1 MDNLSTLAQQILK
14 RCDDLARCTEVDGQ
28 VCRTFLS
35 DPMHQVHNR
44 LTAWM
49 EEAGLSVRVDAVGN
63 LIGRYRA
70 APEGAPTLLIGSHLD
85 TVPNAGRYDGPLGVL
100 LGLALAQ
107 LLAGR
112 KLGVGLEVVGFS
124 EEEGV
129 RFRTPFLGSHAMV
142 GSFQPTMLNLVDAQG
157 YTVEQAIR
165 RFGLDPLQIPQAA
178 LKGDYLGFLEFHIE
192 QGPVLEAENLS
203 LGLVG
208 QIVGLYRLEVS
219 FTGQAAHAGTTPMNL
234 RRDALS
240 GAAQWMLEVEH
251 LARVTPGLVATVGWV
266 RTAPG
271 AANVIPGQAVLSL
284 DLRHPHDESRGQ
296 LWDQLWQRAQQIAAE
311 RGLQVE
317 FSVQLDQ
324 PAVPMDR
331 GLQDQLAQ
339 AFTQRGHLPF
349 TMVSGAG
356 HDAMIMAQCMPAAM
370 VFLHSPGGISHNPL
384 EAVRQQDVEAALAVG
399 VSLIEQLEAARGA

>member
-1 MDNLSTLAQQILK
+1 MNRLATLAQQVLD
-14 RCDDLARCTEVDGQ
+14 RCDALAGCTEVDGQ
-28 VCRTFLS
+28 ICRTFLS
-35 DPMHQVHNR
+35 DPMHRVHQL

-49 EEAGLSVRVDAVGN
+49 EEAGLLVRVDAVGN

-70 APEGAPTLLIGSHLD
+70 VSEGAPTLLIGSHLD

-100 LGLALAQ
+100 LGVALAQ
-107 LLAGR
+107 AQGGR
-112 KLGVGLEVVGFS
+112 RLGVGVEVVGFS

-129 RFRTPFLGSHAMV
+129 RYRTPFLGSRALA
-142 GSFQPTMLNLVDAQG
+142 GSFEPGLLHLVDAQG

-165 RFGLDPLQIPQAA
+165 RFGLDPLQVPQAA

-192 QGPVLEAENLS
+192 QGPVLEAQNLS

-208 QIVGLYRLEVS
+208 QIVGLYRLEVT

-234 RRDALS
+234 RRDALA
-240 GAAQWMLEVEH
+240 GAAQWMLEVEQ
-251 LARVTPGLVATVGWV
+251 LARTTEGLVGTVGWV

-284 DLRHPHDESRGQ
+284 DLRHPHDKDRWQ
-296 LWDQLWQRAQQIAAE
+296 LWDQLQQRAQQIAAQ

-324 PAVPMDR
+324 PAVPMDQ
-331 GLQDQLAQ
+331 GLRDQLAR
-339 AFTQRGHLPF
+339 AFTQQGHPPF
-349 TMVSGAG
+349 AMVSGAG
-356 HDAMIMAQCMPAAM
+356 HDAMIMAQRMPAAM

-384 EAVRQQDVEAALAVG
+384 EAVRPQDVEAALAVG
-399 VSLIEQLEAARGA
+399 MDLIEQLEAAHGA

>member
-1 MDNLSTLAQQILK
+1 MLAQQILE
-14 RCDDLARCTEVDGQ
+14 RCDALAGCTELDGQ

-35 DPMHQVHNR
+35 EPMHRVHQL
-44 LTAWM
+44 LTEWM
-49 EEAGLSVRVDAVGN
+49 QEAGLSVRVDAVGN

-70 APEGAPTLLIGSHLD
+70 ALAGMPTLLIGSHLD

-107 LLAGR
+107 ALDGR
-112 KLGVGLEVVGFS
+112 KLGLGLEIVGFS

-129 RFRTPFLGSHAMV
+129 RFRTPFLGSHALA
-142 GSFQPTMLNLVDAQG
+142 GSFEPGLLELSDAQG
-157 YTVEQAIR
+157 QTVEQAIR
-165 RFGLDPLQIPQAA
+165 WFGLDPRQIPQAA
-178 LKGDYLGFLEFHIE
+178 LKGEYLGFLEFHIE
-192 QGPVLEAENLS
+192 QGPVLEARNLS

-208 QIVGLYRLEVS
+208 QIVGLYRLEVT

-234 RRDALS
+234 RHDALS
-240 GAAQWMLEVEH
+240 GAAQWMLEVEQ
-251 LARVTPGLVATVGWV
+251 LARTTEGLVGTVGWV

-271 AANVIPGQAVLSL
+271 AANVIPGRAVLSL
-284 DLRHPHDESRGQ
+284 DLRHPHDEDRRQ
-296 LWDQLWQRAQQIAAE
+296 LWDQLWQRAQQIAAQ

-324 PAVPMDR
+324 PAVPMDQ

-339 AFTQRGHLPF
+339 AFAQQGYPPF
-349 TMVSGAG
+349 AMVSGAG
-356 HDAMIMAQCMPAAM
+356 HDAMIMAQRMPAAM
-370 VFLHSPGGISHNPL
+370 VFLLSPGGISHNPL

-399 VSLIEQLEAARGA
+399 LRLIEQLEAVHGA